1 MKVDEMI
8 DDTASNVVLPSA
20 GREPEYR
27 NPIPSRITKANVWA
41 YAEKQRVKVGLSN
54 GFELAKLVS
63 RNDGEISYI
72 DFMDHDQTDAIVV
85 EPDGTFR
92 IRLSSQTGALRDNF
106 TIAHELGHKL
116 LHWPLVK
123 KSHLGDGMR
132 ATRRVDDS
140 NQDLVRC
147 EWEAN
152 WFASAFLMPAEK
164 FKEAYSIGVASET
177 FGVTSAAVEVR
188 AKTLGLSR

>member
-1 MKVDEMI
+1 MI
-8 DDTASNVVLPSA
+8 DDTANNAIFPRFEQPV
-20 GREPEYR
+20 EYR
-27 NPIPSRITKANVWA
+27 PPIPSRATKASVWEF
-41 YAEKQRVKVGLSN
+41 AERQRKKVGLSN
-54 GFELAKLVS
+54 GFQLPKLIA
-63 RNDGEISYI
+63 RNGGEISFI

-92 IRLSSQTGALRDNF
+92 IRLSSQTGTLRDNF

-123 KSHLGDGMR
+123 KRHHGDGMR

-140 NQDLVRC
+140 DQDLVRC

-152 WFASAFLMPAEK
+152 WFASAFLMPADE
-164 FKEAYSIGVASET
+164 FKIAFSNGVASET

-188 AKTLGLSR
+188 AKTLGLGS